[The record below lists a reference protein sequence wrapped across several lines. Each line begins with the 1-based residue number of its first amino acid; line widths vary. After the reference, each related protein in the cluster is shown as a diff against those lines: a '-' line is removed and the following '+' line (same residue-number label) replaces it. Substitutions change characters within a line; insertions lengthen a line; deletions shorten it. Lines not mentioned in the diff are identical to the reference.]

1 MRYILITRRALS
13 IGLVLILAAAFVL
26 AGVSNQYASGT
37 AAQAQARR
45 LPVYCVETAEKKV
58 AITFDAAWGA
68 EDTAELLEILAEY
81 NAHVTVFAVG
91 DWVRKYPESVKAFY
105 DAGHTIGLHTY
116 SHKYSE
122 VYASVDAYFEDLNK
136 IGKIAEEQLGFV
148 PCFIRFPGGASN
160 KVSAQYC
167 KGIMSRLVELVQEKG
182 YQYYDWNLDSGDGAG
197 KGTDEL
203 IRNSRTDKLNHIMLL
218 CHDAGA
224 KHETVEALP
233 SIIEYYQQKGYEF
246 RAIDRE
252 SYVVHH
258 KVNN

>member
-105 DAGHTIGLHTY
+105 DAGHTIGNHSD
-116 SHKYSE
+116 SHKAYSE
-122 VYASVDAYFEDLNK
+122 LTYDELLADMEACSAAIEACIGARPRVLRAPSGDYTDDTLAAAEALGMQTVQWSVDSLDWQGLSV
-136 IGKIAEEQLGFV
+136 EEMVERVTAATENGSILLFHNDVKNTPDALREILRILSGEGYSFV
-148 PCFIRFPGGASN
+148 T
-160 KVSAQYC
+160 
-167 KGIMSRLVELVQEKG
+167 VE
-182 YQYYDWNLDSGDGAG
+182 
-197 KGTDEL
+197 EL
-203 IRNSRTDKLNHIMLL
+203 IYWENYRIDS
-218 CHDAGA
+218 AGRQYA
-224 KHETVEALP
+224 NA
-233 SIIEYYQQKGYEF
+233 
-246 RAIDRE
+246 A
-252 SYVVHH
+252 
-258 KVNN
+258 

>member
-45 LPVYCVETAEKKV
+45 LPVYCVETAEKKI

-105 DAGHTIGLHTY
+105 DAGHTIGNHSD
-116 SHKYSE
+116 SHKAYSE
-122 VYASVDAYFEDLNK
+122 LTYD
-136 IGKIAEEQLGFV
+136 
-148 PCFIRFPGGASN
+148 
-160 KVSAQYC
+160 
-167 KGIMSRLVELVQEKG
+167 ELVADMEACSAAIEACTGTRVCCVRLRATTRTTRLPPQKPLG
-182 YQYYDWNLDSGDGAG
+182 CRRCSG
-197 KGTDEL
+197 
-203 IRNSRTDKLNHIMLL
+203 R
-218 CHDAGA
+218 
-224 KHETVEALP
+224 
-233 SIIEYYQQKGYEF
+233 
-246 RAIDRE
+246 
-252 SYVVHH
+252 
-258 KVNN
+258 